1 MLVAAPIV
9 RSFIPHYHTATTR
22 NHRSAHLLVVVVVVV
37 VSLHTNDD
45 AGSALTV
52 ESVDAAG
59 SARNGWTTVARPVS
73 QTSFQVKKTPAGQHT
88 RARVGESSARERT
101 LNNI

>member
-22 NHRSAHLLVVVVVVV
+22 NHRSAHLLVVVVVV

-88 RARVGESSARERT
+88 RAQVGESSARE
-101 LNNI
+101 NSQ